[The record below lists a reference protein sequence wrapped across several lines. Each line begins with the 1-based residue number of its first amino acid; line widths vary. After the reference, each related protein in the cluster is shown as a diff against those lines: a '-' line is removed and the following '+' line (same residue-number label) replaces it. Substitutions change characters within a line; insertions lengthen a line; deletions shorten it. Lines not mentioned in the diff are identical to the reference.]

1 MILGSLLLK
10 REETAVHGF
19 VRRSF
24 FIKWDTGAS
33 ADAPVSRKRK
43 NHSAGYAHSA
53 RGGHLKSFCATKKA
67 AAQNNVQ
74 RPFAILLCTLCA
86 LNSGGSGGSSLR
98 RSSLADSSLR
108 GSGLAGSSLRRSSLG
123 NSGACGSSLRGRSS
137 GRSRT
142 TAGGHASSQSQ
153 SDNSDANILEFHIND
168 LLVFP
173 MCVSQRAFGSTSLRC
188 YILVRF
194 RKKSRG
200 FWSKVIIYVKNL
212 HSCHK
217 ISPKVK
223 DFLAKI
229 KPQKDGL
236 LSAVEP
242 AFAECRPA
250 VDLLPGRVW
259 YAVGTEQSLHRRAGN
274 TK

>member
-33 ADAPVSRKRK
+33 VDAPVSRKRK

-86 LNSGGSGGSSLR
+86 LNLGGSGGSSLR
-98 RSSLADSSLR
+98 RSSLADSSLRGSSLGRCSLR

-123 NSGACGSSLRGRSS
+123 NSGACGSNLRGRSS
-137 GRSRT
+137 GRSRA
-142 TAGGHASSQSQ
+142 TASGHASSQSE

-168 LLVFP
+168 LLSLLVN
-173 MCVSQRAFGSTSLRC
+173 VSQRVFGSTSLRC
-188 YILVRF
+188 YILVHF
-194 RKKSRG
+194 
-200 FWSKVIIYVKNL
+200 
-212 HSCHK
+212 
-217 ISPKVK
+217 
-223 DFLAKI
+223 
-229 KPQKDGL
+229 
-236 LSAVEP
+236 
-242 AFAECRPA
+242 
-250 VDLLPGRVW
+250 
-259 YAVGTEQSLHRRAGN
+259 
-274 TK
+274 

>member
-33 ADAPVSRKRK
+33 ADDPVSRK

-86 LNSGGSGGSSLR
+86 LNLGGSGGSSLR

-108 GSGLAGSSLRRSSLG
+108 GSSLGRCSLRRSGLAGSSLRRSSLG
-123 NSGACGSSLRGRSS
+123 NSGGACGSSLRGRGSRS
-137 GRSRT
+137 GRST
-142 TAGGHASSQSQ
+142 TASGHASSQSQ
-153 SDNSDANILEFHIND
+153 SNNSDANILEFHIND
-168 LLVFP
+168 LL
-173 MCVSQRAFGSTSLRC
+173 SL
-188 YILVRF
+188 LVN
-194 RKKSRG
+194 
-200 FWSKVIIYVKNL
+200 V
-212 HSCHK
+212 
-217 ISPKVK
+217 
-223 DFLAKI
+223 
-229 KPQKDGL
+229 
-236 LSAVEP
+236 
-242 AFAECRPA
+242 
-250 VDLLPGRVW
+250 
-259 YAVGTEQSLHRRAGN
+259 
-274 TK
+274 